1 MKPQRF
7 KTMLTLLTC
16 LLLSVTASGQCSI
29 HGENCI
35 HYSEKQDI
43 NCLRCLK
50 NEPYNDSIMVVQ
62 DSIIQRQTKFIQSSN
77 DRLIE
82 MDNKLV
88 DSKTETAKEKRKKK
102 RNALIAGGTGL
113 AALIEGIVIW
123 FGFK

>member
-1 MKPQRF
+1 
-7 KTMLTLLTC
+7 
-16 LLLSVTASGQCSI
+16 
-29 HGENCI
+29 
-35 HYSEKQDI
+35 
-43 NCLRCLK
+43 
-50 NEPYNDSIMVVQ
+50 MVVQ